1 MNATIQAH
9 ITRLES
15 DNEDLRASNARLQT
29 LCTLLAHEN
38 GQQEQELARLRAA
51 IVVVPKLGTLNAAKQ
66 IPQPVTP
73 AQLNI
78 RATCETHP

>member
-1 MNATIQAH
+1 MNATTQAH

-15 DNEDLRASNARLQT
+15 DNADLRAVNDRLQT
-29 LCTLLAHEN
+29 LCGRLAHES

-66 IPQPVTP
+66 IPQPVT
-73 AQLNI
+73 
-78 RATCETHP
+78 RA